1 MCKLITLTEEK
12 VNEAL
17 LKVESGL
24 KKYTNILELL
34 HSVDVSESVD
44 FQKAYN
50 GFYRMRQRSEQFY
63 SSYYTYM
70 EKNKKSNPSFE
81 QTLNYIYEEL
91 GRTEAS
97 FASKLVATINPDLP
111 VWDSVVLNNLGLKSP
126 TYGGKN
132 RRGKII
138 DIYCKIIEWYDNFLE
153 SEEGEMALELFER
166 HYPNT
171 SLTSLKKVDL
181 ILWQIRD

>member
-1 MCKLITLTEEK
+1 M
-12 VNEAL
+12 NGAL
-17 LKVESGL
+17 LKVEPGL

-63 SSYYTYM
+63 SSYYSYM

-81 QTLNYIYEEL
+81 QTLNYIYNEL

-97 FASKLVATINPDLP
+97 FASKLVATINPNLP

-132 RRGKII
+132 RRNKII
-138 DIYCKIIEWYDNFLE
+138 DIYRKIIDWYDSFLE
-153 SEEGEMALELFER
+153 SEEGKMALELFDT
-166 HYPNT
+166 HYPDT
-171 SLTSLKKVDL
+171 PLTPLKKIDL
-181 ILWQIRD
+181 IVWQIRD

>member
-1 MCKLITLTEEK
+1 MDILLTLTEEK
-12 VNEAL
+12 ITKAL
-17 LKVESGL
+17 LKVELGL
-24 KKYTNILELL
+24 GKYIDILSLL
-34 HSVDVSESVD
+34 HSVDVSESME

-70 EKNKKSNPSFE
+70 DKNKLSNPSFE

-91 GRTEAS
+91 GRTKAS

-111 VWDSVVLNNLGLKSP
+111 VWDSVVLNNLGIKTP
-126 TYGGKN
+126 AYGGKN

-138 DIYCKIIEWYDNFLE
+138 DIYNKIIDWYESFLV
-153 SEEGEMALELFER
+153 SEDGGMALELFER